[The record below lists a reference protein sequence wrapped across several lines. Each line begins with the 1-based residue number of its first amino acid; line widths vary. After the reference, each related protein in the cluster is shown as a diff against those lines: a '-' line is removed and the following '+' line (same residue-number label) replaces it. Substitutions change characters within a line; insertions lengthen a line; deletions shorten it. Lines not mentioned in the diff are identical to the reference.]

1 LVRKQPLFFV
11 NYLFLMTIDL
21 VFSGDGSEIVVGTS
35 FGDTSMI
42 LVYSV
47 DYNAQDNLV
56 PIPGKLTLTSSSR
69 SSINKF
75 LDSSVS
81 QTLQSMFA
89 FGEYLLTVA
98 STKSRDNASTANIHV
113 WSVKDI
119 LKEDDA
125 ENSSLAYPVQELILD
140 FSRSSNVLLDKPPSF
155 RLTSSVKDSRF
166 IALSCS

>member
-1 LVRKQPLFFV
+1 MV
-11 NYLFLMTIDL
+11 
-21 VFSGDGSEIVVGTS
+21 
-35 FGDTSMI
+35 

-56 PIPGKLTLTSSSR
+56 PVPEKLTLISSSR

-75 LDSSVS
+75 LESSVS

-89 FGEYLLTVA
+89 YGEYLLTVA
-98 STKSRDNASTANIHV
+98 STKSGDTASTANVHI

-119 LKEDDA
+119 LKEGDA
-125 ENSSLAYPVQELILD
+125 DNTSLAYPVQELILD
-140 FSRSSNVLLDKPPSF
+140 FSISLNVRDDKPPSF

-166 IALSCS
+166 IALSYS